1 MLTDPIADLLTR
13 IRNACRA
20 RKERVDVP
28 WSRTKES
35 VVSVMVSEGYLK
47 DSAIIGEGV
56 EKTLRISLR
65 YDARRQS
72 VITDLQRV
80 SRPSLRVYVGAKEA
94 PRVRRGMGVSI
105 LSTNKGVMPD
115 REARKQNV
123 GGEVLCAV
131 W

>member
-20 RKERVDVP
+20 HKERVDVP
-28 WSRTKES
+28 WSRTKERIAA
-35 VVSVMVSEGYLK
+35 VMVEEGYLK
-47 DSAIIGEGV
+47 DSVVVGEGV
-56 EKTLRISLR
+56 EKVLRIALR
-65 YDARRQS
+65 YDARRQP

-80 SRPSLRVYVGAKEA
+80 SRPSLRVYVGAEEA
-94 PRVRRGMGVSI
+94 PRVRRGMGISI

>member
-1 MLTDPIADLLTR
+1 MLNDPIADLLTR

-20 RKERVDVP
+20 RKDRVDVP

-35 VVSVMVSEGYLK
+35 IVRVLLDEGYLK
-47 DSAIIGEGV
+47 DFAAVGEGV
-56 EKTLRISLR
+56 EKVLRISLR
-65 YDARRQS
+65 YDARRVS

-80 SRPSLRVYVGAKEA
+80 SRPSLRVYVGAEEA
-94 PRVRRGMGVSI
+94 PRVRGGMGVNI

-115 REARKQNV
+115 HEARKQQV

>member
-20 RKERVDVP
+20 HKERVDIP

-35 VVSVMVSEGYLK
+35 IAQVMVSEGYLK
-47 DSAIIGEGV
+47 ECVVVGEGV
-56 EKTLRISLR
+56 EKVLHITLR
-65 YDARRQS
+65 YDARREPA
-72 VITDLQRV
+72 ITDLQRV
-80 SRPSLRVYVGAKEA
+80 SRPSLRVYVGAEEA
-94 PRVRRGMGVSI
+94 PRVRRGMGISI

-115 REARKQNV
+115 HEARKQHV

>member
-20 RKERVDVP
+20 HKERVDVP
-28 WSRTKES
+28 WSRLKERIAG
-35 VVSVMVSEGYLK
+35 VMVDEGYLGEC
-47 DSAIIGEGV
+47 AVVGEGV
-56 EKTLRISLR
+56 ERIIRLTLR
-65 YDARRQS
+65 YDSRRTS

-80 SRPSLRVYVGAKEA
+80 SRPSLRVYVAAAEA
-94 PRVRRGMGVSI
+94 PRVRRGMGISI

-115 REARKQNV
+115 REARKQKV

>member
-13 IRNACRA
+13 VRNACRA

-28 WSRTKES
+28 WSRTKEAIA
-35 VVSVMVSEGYLK
+35 SVMVAEGYLK
-47 DSAIIGEGV
+47 DSVAVGEGV
-56 EKTLRISLR
+56 EKVLRISLR
-65 YDARRQS
+65 YDARRQP

-80 SRPSLRVYVGAKEA
+80 SRPSLRVYVGAEEA
-94 PRVRRGMGVSI
+94 PRVRRGMGISI

>member
-20 RKERVDVP
+20 HKERVDVP

-35 VVSVMVSEGYLK
+35 IAHVMVSEGYLK
-47 DSAIIGEGV
+47 ECVATGEGV
-56 EKTLRISLR
+56 EKVLRITLR
-65 YDARRQS
+65 YDARRQP

-80 SRPSLRVYVGAKEA
+80 SRPSLRVYVGANEA
-94 PRVRRGMGVSI
+94 PRVRRGMGISI

-115 REARKQNV
+115 REARKQQV

>member
-20 RKERVDVP
+20 HKERVDVP
-28 WSRTKES
+28 WSRTKERIAA
-35 VVSVMVSEGYLK
+35 VMVEEGYLK
-47 DSAIIGEGV
+47 DSVVVGEGV
-56 EKTLRISLR
+56 EKVLRIALR
-65 YDARRQS
+65 YDARRQP

-80 SRPSLRVYVGAKEA
+80 SRPSLRVYVGADEA
-94 PRVRRGMGVSI
+94 PRVRRGMGISI

-115 REARKQNV
+115 REARKQKV

>member
-20 RKERVDVP
+20 HKERVDVP

-35 VVSVMVSEGYLK
+35 IAGVMVNEGYLK
-47 DSAIIGEGV
+47 ECVVVGEGV
-56 EKTLRISLR
+56 QKVLRLSLR
-65 YDARRQS
+65 YDSRRQS
-72 VITDLQRV
+72 VINDVQRV
-80 SRPSLRVYVGAKEA
+80 SRPSLRVYVGAAEA
-94 PRVRRGMGVSI
+94 PRVRRGMGISI
-105 LSTNKGVMPD
+105 LSTNRGIMPD
-115 REARKQNV
+115 HEARKQHV

>member
-13 IRNACRA
+13 IRNGCRA
-20 RKERVDVP
+20 HKERVDIP
-28 WSRTKES
+28 WSRTKERIAT
-35 VVSVMVSEGYLK
+35 VMVNEGYLK
-47 DSAIIGEGV
+47 ECVVAGEGV
-56 EKTLRISLR
+56 EKVLRVSLR

-80 SRPSLRVYVGAKEA
+80 SRPSLRVYVGAEEA
-94 PRVRRGMGVSI
+94 PRVRRGMGISI

-115 REARKQNV
+115 RQAREQHV
-123 GGEVLCAV
+123 GGEVLCTV

>member
-20 RKERVDVP
+20 HKERVDIP
-28 WSRTKES
+28 WSRTKERIS
-35 VVSVMVSEGYLK
+35 EVLVAEGYLK
-47 DSAIIGEGV
+47 ESVVVGEGV
-56 EKTLRISLR
+56 EKVIRVAIR
-65 YDARRQS
+65 YDARRQP

-80 SRPSLRVYVGAKEA
+80 SRPSLRVYVGAEEA
-94 PRVRRGMGVSI
+94 PRVRRGMGISI

-115 REARKQNV
+115 REARKQKV

>member
-13 IRNACRA
+13 IRNACRSH
-20 RKERVDVP
+20 KERVDVP

-35 VVSVMVSEGYLK
+35 ISKVMVDEGYLK
-47 DSAIIGEGV
+47 DVAVVGEGV
-56 EKTLRISLR
+56 EKVLRISLR
-65 YDARRQS
+65 YDARRQP
-72 VITDLQRV
+72 VITDVQRV
-80 SRPSLRVYVGAKEA
+80 SRPSLRVYVGAAEA
-94 PRVRRGMGVSI
+94 PRVRRGMGISI